1 MKIKL
6 SKLRRVIREQLQADI
21 SLSSHSPQD
30 LRSKLDAFMAEYR
43 SISERNPLNPR
54 IQYWYMGKVDDEDCL
69 VLTDLNIFDGA
80 ISFNTIQT
88 VPRDT
93 YEKKGFASKVMNQI
107 AALADKHQV
116 PMTLDA
122 VPFGQKSLGEKELE
136 SWYRR
141 AGFDREDEYEELRR
155 EPK

>member
-1 MKIKL
+1 MNLLREYIRGLLTEKSIDMSDTENPNKKL
-6 SKLRRVIREQLQADI
+6 K
-21 SLSSHSPQD
+21 P
-30 LRSKLDAFMAEYR
+30 KLDAFMAEYR

-54 IQYWYMGKVDDEDCL
+54 MQYWYMGKVDDEDCL

-93 YEKKGFASKVMNQI
+93 CEKKGFASKVMNQI
-107 AALADKHQV
+107 VALADKHQV
-116 PMTLDA
+116 PMTLSA

-141 AGFDREDEYEELRR
+141 AGFDREDEYEELMR